1 MQSSGTRP
9 IWSENEQLCIILQME
24 HNTAFVDMMSSL
36 GKDFSS
42 FAACYNVKLLAV
54 STEQS
59 NCANYLSL

>member
-36 GKDFSS
+36 GKDFL
-42 FAACYNVKLLAV
+42 CHNGKLLAV
-54 STEQS
+54 STVQS